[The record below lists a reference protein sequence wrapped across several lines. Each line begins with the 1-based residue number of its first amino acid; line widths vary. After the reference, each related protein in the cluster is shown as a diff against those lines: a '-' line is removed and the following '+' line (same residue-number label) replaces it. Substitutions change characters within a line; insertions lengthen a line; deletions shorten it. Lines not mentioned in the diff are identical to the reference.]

1 MKIGLVLEGRACRSV
16 FFAGMLDAFV
26 IAPKD
31 SSRYKRLER
40 DSTELTSWYMDG
52 FNIAKERTEDLKV
65 LLEG

>member
-1 MKIGLVLEGRACRSV
+1 V